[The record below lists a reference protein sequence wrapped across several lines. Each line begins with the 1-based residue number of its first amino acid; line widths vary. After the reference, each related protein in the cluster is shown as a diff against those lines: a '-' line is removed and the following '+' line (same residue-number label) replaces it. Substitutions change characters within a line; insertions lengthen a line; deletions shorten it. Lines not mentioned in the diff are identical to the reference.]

1 MLAALSSNIMS
12 SKYIKP
18 EYKSEVKTK
27 ADGTKYVQVTRVN
40 VVDVEMTEQ
49 QKGIARWL
57 TKYKTNNV

>member
-1 MLAALSSNIMS
+1 MS
-12 SKYIKP
+12 SKYIEP

-40 VVDVEMTEQ
+40 KVHVEMTEK

-57 TKYKTNNV
+57 TEYKTNNV

>member
-1 MLAALSSNIMS
+1 MVLAALSSSMS
-12 SKYIKP
+12 T

-27 ADGTKYVQVTRVN
+27 ANGTKYVQVTRVN

-57 TKYKTNNV
+57 TEYKTNNV

>member
-1 MLAALSSNIMS
+1 MLAALSSNMS
-12 SKYIKP
+12 T

-40 VVDVEMTEQ
+40 VIEPEMTEQ

>member
-1 MLAALSSNIMS
+1 MS
-12 SKYIKP
+12 SKYIES

-40 VVDVEMTEQ
+40 VIEPEMTEQ

-57 TKYKTNNV
+57 TEYKTNNV

>member
-1 MLAALSSNIMS
+1 MS
-12 SKYIKP
+12 T

-40 VVDVEMTEQ
+40 VIEPEMTEQ